1 MSQSFGTQFALS
13 FDGFCGSKDDP
24 SNMGLLYTEN
34 RVIYTGYL
42 VPDCGDNVAKRLT
55 VKGRVQMTFR

>member
-1 MSQSFGTQFALS
+1 MSQSLATQFAVS

-24 SNMGLLYTEN
+24 LNMGLLFTES

-55 VKGRVQMTFR
+55 VKGRIQMSSR

>member
-1 MSQSFGTQFALS
+1 MSQSLATQFAVS

-34 RVIYTGYL
+34 SVIYTGYL